1 MSARA
6 LRLDLPRA
14 QPGAFLPYGRQ
25 LIEEDDIV
33 AVVEAL
39 RGDLLTTGPFVERF
53 ETGLAAAVG
62 AEHAVVCANGTAAL
76 HMAARALGLG
86 PGSKVIVPAIT
97 FLATASAPHMNGAE
111 IVFADV
117 DPQTGLMRAEDLK
130 AAFARAGR
138 ADAVF
143 NVHLNGQC
151 GDIEAIA
158 KVARL
163 NGAKI
168 VEDACHAIGTG
179 FVAEDGSLTQ
189 IGANAFSDLTV
200 FSFHPVKT
208 IAMGEGGAVT
218 TNDPEMAAR
227 LARARNHGM
236 TRRPDDFVN
245 VEDAFDADGTP
256 NPWYYELVE
265 PEFNWRANDI
275 QCALGLSQLG
285 KLGRFVT
292 RRRALAA
299 AYDAQLTPLSRAQ
312 SLQLGF
318 VAIHRADEILDVVA
332 IFMRDHIGLRE
343 LSRRAELLGKL
354 VEEGQVQIDA
364 LVVRAVERP
373 GGRLAFAA
381 RCRCVLRVEGDGGGR
396 EGHAARLQ
404 DRRPHIFGGA
414 DDLARE
420 IQLRVVGVIV
430 GLRDLLLAAAA

>member
-1 MSARA
+1 MSAPA
-6 LRLDLPRA
+6 LRFDQPRA
-14 QPGAFLPYGRQ
+14 RPGAFLPYGRQ
-25 LIEEDDIV
+25 LIEEDDIA

-53 ETGLAAAVG
+53 EAGLAKAVG
-62 AEHAVVCANGTAAL
+62 AEHAVVCSNGTAAL
-76 HMAARALGLG
+76 HMAARALNLG

-158 KVARL
+158 KIARL
-163 NGAKI
+163 NGARI

-189 IGANAFSDLTV
+189 IGDNAFSDLTV

-218 TNDPEMAAR
+218 TNDPELAAR
-227 LARARNHGM
+227 LMRARNHGM
-236 TRRPDDFVN
+236 TRKPDDFAN

-299 AYDAQLTPLSRAQ
+299 GYDALLAPLAPIARPTARTRASLPAWHLYAARIDFERAGISRAT
-312 SLQLGF
+312 
-318 VAIHRADEILDVVA
+318 V
-332 IFMRDHIGLRE
+332 MRE
-343 LSRRAELLGKL
+343 LAKDGIGS
-354 VEEGQVQIDA
+354 QVHYFPVHRQPYYAKRYGAQTLPGADRYYDQCLSLPLFA
-364 LVVRAVERP
+364 SMSLDDVERVTSA
-373 GGRLAFAA
+373 LANI
-381 RCRCVLRVEGDGGGR
+381 LGY
-396 EGHAARLQ
+396 
-404 DRRPHIFGGA
+404 
-414 DDLARE
+414 
-420 IQLRVVGVIV
+420 
-430 GLRDLLLAAAA
+430 

>member
-1 MSARA
+1 MSAPA

-14 QPGAFLPYGRQ
+14 RSNAFLPYGRQ
-25 LIEEDDIV
+25 LIEEDDIA

-53 ETGLAAAVG
+53 ETGLAKAVG

-86 PGSKVIVPAIT
+86 PGSKVIVPAVT

-117 DPQTGLMRAEDLK
+117 DQQTGLMRAEDLK

-163 NGAKI
+163 NGARI

-179 FVAEDGSLTQ
+179 FVAEDGSLVQ

-218 TNDPEMAAR
+218 TNDPELAAR
-227 LARARNHGM
+227 LLRARNHGM
-236 TRRPDDFVN
+236 TRQPDEFVN
-245 VEDAFDADGTP
+245 THDAFDADGTP
-256 NPWYYELVE
+256 NPWYYELIE

-299 AYDAQLTPLSRAQ
+299 AYDAQLVPLSPLARPAARTRA
-312 SLQLGF
+312 SLPAWHLYAAQIDFERAG
-318 VAIHRADEILDVVA
+318 VSRAIV
-332 IFMRDHIGLRE
+332 MRE
-343 LSRRAELLGKL
+343 LAKDGIGS
-354 VEEGQVQIDA
+354 QVHYFPVHRQPYYAKRYGVQA
-364 LVVRAVERP
+364 LP
-373 GGRLAFAA
+373 
-381 RCRCVLRVEGDGGGR
+381 
-396 EGHAARLQ
+396 
-404 DRRPHIFGGA
+404 GA
-414 DDLARE
+414 DRYYEHCLSLPLFASMSVDDVARVTSALAN
-420 IQLRVVGVIV
+420 IL
-430 GLRDLLLAAAA
+430 GL